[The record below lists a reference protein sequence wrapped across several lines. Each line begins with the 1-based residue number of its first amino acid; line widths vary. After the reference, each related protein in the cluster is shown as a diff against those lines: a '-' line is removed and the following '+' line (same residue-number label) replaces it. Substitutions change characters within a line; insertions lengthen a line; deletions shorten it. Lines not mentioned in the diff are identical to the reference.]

1 MPANSYPDGV
11 VLAVGGQGACKL
23 RHHPVIDGSNAK
35 KSPTRCVK
43 RDAEA
48 AVTNAKKT
56 NPLL

>member
-1 MPANSYPDGV
+1 M
-11 VLAVGGQGACKL
+11 